1 MSRIWAGSLTGK
13 RVTCNDKD
21 WVRLPPCPLTINRQV
36 LKAVKENRAGKDGTQ
51 EGPPSNASPRLT
63 NKTKCVEGK
72 NKGSLTSISAA

>member
-21 WVRLPPCPLTINRQV
+21 WVRLPPCPLTINRQA
-36 LKAVKENRAGKDGTQ
+36 LKAVKENKADKDRTQ
-51 EGPPSNASPRLT
+51 GELTSNASPRLT

-72 NKGSLTSISAA
+72 NKGSLTSISDA